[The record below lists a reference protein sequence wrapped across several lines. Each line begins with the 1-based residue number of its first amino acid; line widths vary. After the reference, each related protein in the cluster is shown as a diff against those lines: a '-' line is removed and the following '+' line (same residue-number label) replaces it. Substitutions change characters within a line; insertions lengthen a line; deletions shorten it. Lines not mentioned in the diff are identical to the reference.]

1 MISPKTWK
9 IIKGKQD
16 ELDQLIYQRSQLN
29 WTWCSLANVKRL
41 KLNILVEIGEF
52 ANELKTFK
60 IWRKKQHTDW
70 EKAQVELIDCLCFFL
85 GLSNLHQINFTS
97 FQYSLLD
104 GNQDFNDLLL
114 QFFSQTEKLFI
125 LKNEKSYHQE
135 KSIKLSLKQ
144 QQTYYDWLSIFSK
157 LMQKLG
163 IDEKKLLEVYLYKN
177 EINQKRLKNLS

>member
-9 IIKGKQD
+9 VIKNKQN
-16 ELDQLIYQRSQLN
+16 ELDQLIYQQSQVN
-29 WTWCSLANVKRL
+29 WKWCSLTNAKRL

-60 IWRKKQHTDW
+60 IWRKKQHADW
-70 EKAQVELIDCLCFFL
+70 EKVQIELIDCLCFFL
-85 GLSNLHQINFTS
+85 GLSNIHQINFTS

-104 GNQDFNDLLL
+104 ENQDFNDLLL
-114 QFFSQTEKLFI
+114 QFFYQTEKLFI

-135 KSIKLSLKQ
+135 KNIKLSLKQ
-144 QQTYYDWLSIFSK
+144 QQTYYNWLNIFSK

-177 EINQKRLKNLS
+177 EINQKRL